1 MRKIFSILLKPKTKY
16 EYKSPAKPLPHKDPQ
31 SHAKIGGHKIGE
43 DERPV
48 TAKVPSKAKP
58 AADVTATTPVVN
70 DTTNNKVTTTTT
82 TSTPPKTID
91 FPSSLAATTI
101 VSAATTTTSKPST
114 TLRSDGPVR
123 TLSNDERKLIKSK
136 QNDAIEY
143 LKQRAGF
150 KLDALEK
157 SSTNTTT
164 TKKELK
170 AREKQAEKVRIF
182 FKQIVKK
189 KEWSLLPERSV

>member
-1 MRKIFSILLKPKTKY
+1 MNIFYLIKPKTKF
-16 EYKSPAKPLPHKDPQ
+16 EYKPPAKPLPHKDPQ

-43 DERPV
+43 NDERPV
-48 TAKVPSKAKP
+48 TAPVPSKS
-58 AADVTATTPVVN
+58 AAVVTTVTTPATVS
-70 DTTNNKVTTTTT
+70 DHNKITATTTTT
-82 TSTPPKTID
+82 AAAQPPKTID

-101 VSAATTTTSKPST
+101 VTSAATKSPQQASPTK
-114 TLRSDGPVR
+114 SDALVR

-157 SSTNTTT
+157 ASTSSTT

-170 AREKQAEKVRIF
+170 AREKQAEKVDNNKETR
-182 FKQIVKK
+182 KK
-189 KEWSLLPERSV
+189 KRLN